1 MELKEVVSGDEGWE
15 AYADDIGIE
24 DKEGRFVLGED
35 VTGQGKRAG
44 CAKRLRLNGEGN
56 SDVVL
61 FFILL

>member
-1 MELKEVVSGDEGWE
+1 MSGDEGWE
-15 AYADDIGIE
+15 VYADDIGIE

-35 VTGQGKRAG
+35 VTGQGKRARR
-44 CAKRLRLNGEGN
+44 AKRLRLNGEGD